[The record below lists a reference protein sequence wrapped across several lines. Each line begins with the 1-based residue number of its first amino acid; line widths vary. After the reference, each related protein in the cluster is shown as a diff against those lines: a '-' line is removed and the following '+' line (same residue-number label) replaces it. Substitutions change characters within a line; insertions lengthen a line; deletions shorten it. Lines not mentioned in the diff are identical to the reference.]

1 MTTTTTTTQQ
11 TANPKP
17 AFLPSFRNTSTKLH
31 SNKAITGSI
40 KQAPNLSYKKSVSKQ
55 SKRGARA
62 KSPPKQNKT
71 KQNTVAGKQH
81 SFPLVSWAV
90 VVGKTNYYDVRDHGR
105 SL

>member
-1 MTTTTTTTQQ
+1 
-11 TANPKP
+11 
-17 AFLPSFRNTSTKLH
+17 
-31 SNKAITGSI
+31 
-40 KQAPNLSYKKSVSKQ
+40 VSKQ